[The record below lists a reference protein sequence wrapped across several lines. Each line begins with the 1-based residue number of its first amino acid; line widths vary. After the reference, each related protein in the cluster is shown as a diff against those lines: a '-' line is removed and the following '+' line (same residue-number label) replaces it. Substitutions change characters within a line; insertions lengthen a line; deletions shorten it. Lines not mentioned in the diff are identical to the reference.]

1 MVKECDPIE
10 LRMMLRVSIV
20 VPIFAVVNALLN
32 DVIVPYIEKE
42 HEKITFKNVK
52 PRLIIAIIWPIILYI
67 LFDLG
72 LKDCGDK

>member
-1 MVKECDPIE
+1 MVKTCDPIE

-42 HEKITFKNVK
+42 REKITFKNVK